1 MICVVLLRDARYVLV
16 NSDRSLGAF
25 GISKGVLRLTTKTD
39 PEVTKLFMLNTAEHE
54 TFPADKSQITNNCKF
69 FLSKFS

>member
-1 MICVVLLRDARYVLV
+1 MYFLETQDTFLLILIR
-16 NSDRSLGAF
+16 RSLGAF

-54 TFPADKSQITNNCKF
+54 MFPADESQITNNCKF